1 MRLPIKS
8 GASNPKGSAFYWVR
22 KPPAW
27 PVEVSRK
34 KALASSCERSELT
47 TTHLAVAQRLLTEDK
62 LPVYGRL
69 GMRCRRKIFDAS

>member
-34 KALASSCERSELT
+34 KALASSYKRSELT
-47 TTHLAVAQRLLTEDK
+47 TSQLTATQRLLIEDK
-62 LPVYGRL
+62 LPVYGRR
-69 GMRCRRKIFDAS
+69 GRRCRRKIFDAS